1 MGIYQL
7 CYLKMH
13 SGMLFLAGHTED
25 KEKETLLKALSDVM
39 DAARKA
45 MAGKSFA
52 RSPYR
57 APIAALAAGAAAA
70 LAYPDGFERRR
81 KIIALNPAAA
91 AAERRHI
98 LVTPPQQRLRGH
110 RRRPNRK
117 PIKKPHALLGAARAV
132 VL

>member
-70 LAYPDGFERRR
+70 LAYLEQGIDTVLTNAYCVVASAVE
-81 KIIALNPAAA
+81 AHAPAKS
-91 AAERRHI
+91 E
-98 LVTPPQQRLRGH
+98 
-110 RRRPNRK
+110 
-117 PIKKPHALLGAARAV
+117 
-132 VL
+132 

>member
-57 APIAALAAGAAAA
+57 APIAALC
-70 LAYPDGFERRR
+70 F
-81 KIIALNPAAA
+81 
-91 AAERRHI
+91 
-98 LVTPPQQRLRGH
+98 RLRS
-110 RRRPNRK
+110 RENQ
-117 PIKKPHALLGAARAV
+117 KKDGADNTEPQKQEGKTT
-132 VL
+132 

>member
-45 MAGKSFA
+45 MAGLSLIHI
-52 RSPYR
+52 SPTFLVSPFPCR
-57 APIAALAAGAAAA
+57 A
-70 LAYPDGFERRR
+70 
-81 KIIALNPAAA
+81 
-91 AAERRHI
+91 
-98 LVTPPQQRLRGH
+98 
-110 RRRPNRK
+110 
-117 PIKKPHALLGAARAV
+117 AV
-132 VL
+132 N

>member
-57 APIAALAAGAAAA
+57 APIAALAGCRARLSGAGRTGKNA
-70 LAYPDGFERRR
+70 
-81 KIIALNPAAA
+81 
-91 AAERRHI
+91 
-98 LVTPPQQRLRGH
+98 
-110 RRRPNRK
+110 
-117 PIKKPHALLGAARAV
+117 
-132 VL
+132 

>member
-57 APIAALAAGAAAA
+57 APIAALACAAAA
-70 LAYPDGFERRR
+70 LAYLEQGEREKMREE
-81 KIIALNPAAA
+81 ILTALNAAA
-91 AAERRHI
+91 
-98 LVTPPQQRLRGH
+98 
-110 RRRPNRK
+110 K
-117 PIKKPHALLGAARAV
+117 
-132 VL
+132 

>member
-7 CYLKMH
+7 CYLKLH
-13 SGMLFLAGHTED
+13 RGMLFLAGHTED

-45 MAGKSFA
+45 MAGKSFV

-70 LAYPDGFERRR
+70 LAYLEQGEREKMREE
-81 KIIALNPAAA
+81 ILTALNAAA
-91 AAERRHI
+91 
-98 LVTPPQQRLRGH
+98 
-110 RRRPNRK
+110 K
-117 PIKKPHALLGAARAV
+117 
-132 VL
+132 

>member
-70 LAYPDGFERRR
+70 LAYLEETLDSRFHS
-81 KIIALNPAAA
+81 ALSPFRMRA
-91 AAERRHI
+91 
-98 LVTPPQQRLRGH
+98 LQRAPSSTRAPTA
-110 RRRPNRK
+110 RRPRRSS
-117 PIKKPHALLGAARAV
+117 G
-132 VL
+132 

>member
-70 LAYPDGFERRR
+70 LAYLEQGEREDVYKRQRQRR
-81 KIIALNPAAA
+81 SCCSPRSA
-91 AAERRHI
+91 
-98 LVTPPQQRLRGH
+98 TF
-110 RRRPNRK
+110 
-117 PIKKPHALLGAARAV
+117 
-132 VL
+132 

>member
-52 RSPYR
+52 RSPR
-57 APIAALAAGAAAA
+57 SRSCVTVSIFPLTNFSAPSCFTI
-70 LAYPDGFERRR
+70 
-81 KIIALNPAAA
+81 
-91 AAERRHI
+91 
-98 LVTPPQQRLRGH
+98 
-110 RRRPNRK
+110 
-117 PIKKPHALLGAARAV
+117 
-132 VL
+132 

>member
-13 SGMLFLAGHTED
+13 SGMLFLAGHTE
-25 KEKETLLKALSDVM
+25 EKETLLKALSDVM
-39 DAARKA
+39 GAARKA

-70 LAYPDGFERRR
+70 LAYLEQGEREKMREE
-81 KIIALNPAAA
+81 ILTALNAAA
-91 AAERRHI
+91 
-98 LVTPPQQRLRGH
+98 
-110 RRRPNRK
+110 K
-117 PIKKPHALLGAARAV
+117 
-132 VL
+132 

>member
-45 MAGKSFA
+45 MAGKA
-52 RSPYR
+52 LRDLPIALPLRHWPRARLPRSPIWSR
-57 APIAALAAGAAAA
+57 ENGKKCV
-70 LAYPDGFERRR
+70 R
-81 KIIALNPAAA
+81 KS
-91 AAERRHI
+91 
-98 LVTPPQQRLRGH
+98 
-110 RRRPNRK
+110 
-117 PIKKPHALLGAARAV
+117 
-132 VL
+132 

>member
-57 APIAALAAGAAAA
+57 APIAALAADRKSGRGCRARLSGAGRTGKNA
-70 LAYPDGFERRR
+70 
-81 KIIALNPAAA
+81 
-91 AAERRHI
+91 
-98 LVTPPQQRLRGH
+98 
-110 RRRPNRK
+110 
-117 PIKKPHALLGAARAV
+117 
-132 VL
+132 

>member
-45 MAGKSFA
+45 MAGKALRDLPIALPLRHWPRA
-52 RSPYR
+52 RS
-57 APIAALAAGAAAA
+57 A
-70 LAYPDGFERRR
+70 LAYLEQGEREKMR
-81 KIIALNPAAA
+81 
-91 AAERRHI
+91 EES
-98 LVTPPQQRLRGH
+98 
-110 RRRPNRK
+110 
-117 PIKKPHALLGAARAV
+117 
-132 VL
+132 

>member
-57 APIAALAAGAAAA
+57 APIAALAAGRGCRA
-70 LAYPDGFERRR
+70 
-81 KIIALNPAAA
+81 
-91 AAERRHI
+91 
-98 LVTPPQQRLRGH
+98 RLS
-110 RRRPNRK
+110 
-117 PIKKPHALLGAARAV
+117 GAGRTGKNA
-132 VL
+132 

>member
-13 SGMLFLAGHTED
+13 SGMLFLAGHTE
-25 KEKETLLKALSDVM
+25 ETLLKALSDVM

-70 LAYPDGFERRR
+70 LAYLEQGEREKMREE
-81 KIIALNPAAA
+81 ILTALNAAA
-91 AAERRHI
+91 
-98 LVTPPQQRLRGH
+98 
-110 RRRPNRK
+110 K
-117 PIKKPHALLGAARAV
+117 
-132 VL
+132 

>member
-57 APIAALAAGAAAA
+57 APIAALAAGAAAY
-70 LAYPDGFERRR
+70 LEQGEREKMREE
-81 KIIALNPAAA
+81 ILTALNAAA
-91 AAERRHI
+91 
-98 LVTPPQQRLRGH
+98 
-110 RRRPNRK
+110 K
-117 PIKKPHALLGAARAV
+117 
-132 VL
+132 

>member
-57 APIAALAAGAAAA
+57 ALPLRHWPRARLPRSPIWSRENGKKCA
-70 LAYPDGFERRR
+70 R
-81 KIIALNPAAA
+81 KS
-91 AAERRHI
+91 
-98 LVTPPQQRLRGH
+98 
-110 RRRPNRK
+110 
-117 PIKKPHALLGAARAV
+117 
-132 VL
+132 

>member
-45 MAGKSFA
+45 MAVKSFA

-70 LAYPDGFERRR
+70 LAYLEQGERE
-81 KIIALNPAAA
+81 KMCEEILTALNAAA
-91 AAERRHI
+91 
-98 LVTPPQQRLRGH
+98 
-110 RRRPNRK
+110 K
-117 PIKKPHALLGAARAV
+117 
-132 VL
+132 

>member
-70 LAYPDGFERRR
+70 LAYLEQGEREKMREE
-81 KIIALNPAAA
+81 ILTALNAAA
-91 AAERRHI
+91 KY
-98 LVTPPQQRLRGH
+98 LSVTPPQQRLSGH

-117 PIKKPHALLGAARAV
+117 PIKKPHALLCAARAV

>member
-57 APIAALAAGAAAA
+57 APIAALAAARLPRSPIWSRENGKKCV
-70 LAYPDGFERRR
+70 R
-81 KIIALNPAAA
+81 KS
-91 AAERRHI
+91 
-98 LVTPPQQRLRGH
+98 
-110 RRRPNRK
+110 
-117 PIKKPHALLGAARAV
+117 
-132 VL
+132 

>member
-57 APIAALAAGAAAA
+57 APIAALAAGAGSRENGKKCA
-70 LAYPDGFERRR
+70 R
-81 KIIALNPAAA
+81 KS
-91 AAERRHI
+91 
-98 LVTPPQQRLRGH
+98 
-110 RRRPNRK
+110 
-117 PIKKPHALLGAARAV
+117 
-132 VL
+132 

>member
-57 APIAALAAGAAAA
+57 APIAALAAGAYLEQGEREKMREEILTALNAAA
-70 LAYPDGFERRR
+70 
-81 KIIALNPAAA
+81 K
-91 AAERRHI
+91 
-98 LVTPPQQRLRGH
+98 
-110 RRRPNRK
+110 
-117 PIKKPHALLGAARAV
+117 
-132 VL
+132 

>member
-57 APIAALAAGAAAA
+57 APIAALAAA
-70 LAYPDGFERRR
+70 LAYLEQGEREKMREE
-81 KIIALNPAAA
+81 ILTALNAAA
-91 AAERRHI
+91 
-98 LVTPPQQRLRGH
+98 
-110 RRRPNRK
+110 K
-117 PIKKPHALLGAARAV
+117 
-132 VL
+132 